1 MADGLEGAEFTGER
15 LPFTPLPNWLRGR
28 ATAFEIAVLWVL
40 QSHHPYIRPSLSRI
54 AVEAGISRRK
64 AQMVLADM
72 ERKGWLR
79 RTQQHNDDGTK
90 APTVY
95 GLSIWS
101 RDRAGD
107 AIGHDMPQGGRAQ
120 DALGVGHDVHGGRA
134 PHAHKQ
140 DQENKINNNKNKI
153 KKAVAPKPAPEP
165 TPTDETALIPHHDPD
180 SVVRSESPRKAPVDP
195 YTSKTLPSHLVPD
208 DLLELQQLLPEWWA
222 VKKGVRSQGVFN
234 RVCRRLRI
242 WDHEQRI
249 DALERAISGGW
260 ADLYEP
266 RPSAGSSSPGNRL
279 QLPLTGADVARRFFT
294 LRSAS

>member
-1 MADGLEGAEFTGER
+1 MEPTTEEAAQLERSRFVIVPFELVEQCADRKGTLLVFCRLWHYAGAKDAAYPSAARLSADCRMKRDAVFDALAWLEAEGWVRRETRPGQTTLYHVRTENPSPKRGASPKRGPSPKRGVPPVPHMGDTNKNQLTRTNNSQET
-15 LPFTPLPNWLRGR
+15 PTPLEPE
-28 ATAFEIAVLWVL
+28 T
-40 QSHHPYIRPSLSRI
+40 
-54 AVEAGISRRK
+54 
-64 AQMVLADM
+64 
-72 ERKGWLR
+72 
-79 RTQQHNDDGTK
+79 T
-90 APTVY
+90 
-95 GLSIWS
+95 
-101 RDRAGD
+101 
-107 AIGHDMPQGGRAQ
+107 
-120 DALGVGHDVHGGRA
+120 
-134 PHAHKQ
+134 
-140 DQENKINNNKNKI
+140 
-153 KKAVAPKPAPEP
+153 KPAP
-165 TPTDETALIPHHDPD
+165 IPRQHPD

-195 YTSKTLPSHLVPD
+195 YASKTLPGHLVPD

-266 RPSAGSSSPGNRL
+266 RASAGSSSPGNRL